1 MCRNIKTLFNFD
13 PTASDE
19 ETRSASV
26 QFVRKISGTTTPSM
40 ANEVV
45 FDQAVDD
52 INLVVR
58 RLLDALLTSAPPR
71 DREEKSVK
79 ASARATH
86 SFSE

>member
-19 ETRSASV
+19 ETRAAAL
-26 QFVRKISGTTTPSM
+26 QFVRKISRTTTPSM
-40 ANEVV
+40 ANEVA
-45 FDQAVDD
+45 FDQAVDA

-58 RLLDALLTSAPPR
+58 RLLDALFTSAPPKN
-71 DREEKSVK
+71 REEKSVK